1 MKYKELREQFL
12 TTEAE
17 TSNREIAIKWWNSLS
32 LDNQYAHTKVYYPK
46 RQLSSLT
53 GREIEEMFTATEP
66 TKTRN
71 QTPPQSAEEWIKIN
85 DIDLDML
92 HYIDS
97 LGDKQLDADLLYD
110 MMNEFA
116 QTTKAQN
123 EPAPKLGAGEDEK
136 PIGFIK
142 ASKYLSDPDE
152 TRKEIYDI
160 LYDENIDSE
169 TQLKKI
175 QLITEQY
182 AQRQDDGWV
191 SLEDIYFLLKFVPE
205 WAKNVPKGLG
215 ETFYGTLSYEGDL
228 KVKER
233 LDQIIS
239 KLPEPP
245 KSNQ

>member
-1 MKYKELREQFL
+1 MKKFIKKRHSKCPNCRRKRLVKTDQGYECAYCRMKYKELREQFL

-71 QTPPQSAEEWIKIN
+71 EPPPQSAEEWIKIN

-116 QTTKAQN
+116 Q
-123 EPAPKLGAGEDEK
+123 
-136 PIGFIK
+136 
-142 ASKYLSDPDE
+142 
-152 TRKEIYDI
+152 
-160 LYDENIDSE
+160 
-169 TQLKKI
+169 
-175 QLITEQY
+175 
-182 AQRQDDGWV
+182 RQGDGWV
-191 SLEDIYFLLKFVPE
+191 SVEDM
-205 WAKNVPKGLG
+205 
-215 ETFYGTLSYEGDL
+215 
-228 KVKER
+228 
-233 LDQIIS
+233 
-239 KLPEPP
+239 LPEFTRKHKIGNKQIHLSDWVLVWFGEKFPTVSRYRKTSSGGYYWEEMNNANITHWRELPP
-245 KSNQ
+245 PPEK